1 MQYERRYFFKARPHV
16 PSTKNVLIVMAKL
29 HVPLPPLFSLL
40 YPPKVGNYEEAA
52 VQLAACVNDDDFV
65 SPKGHSKHAM
75 WMRLCDLCADH
86 PNEVAKSLKVKRAQR
101 QQQNSN

>member
-1 MQYERRYFFKARPHV
+1 MRPPPH
-16 PSTKNVLIVMAKL
+16 
-29 HVPLPPLFSLL
+29 HPPL
-40 YPPKVGNYEEAA
+40 KVGNYEEAA

-86 PNEVAKSLKVKRAQR
+86 PNEVAKSLKVILAYFRKKMPIGVKED
-101 QQQNSN
+101 